1 MDVFGGVQE
10 TEEVNSDDDVVMD
23 LMMSIML
30 MMMIMLFVMLM
41 TLMIKTII
49 TEQEGKL
56 HNDALRL
63 NENHG
68 KRNNLTVVYYK
79 TNKVLLLH

>member
-1 MDVFGGVQE
+1 MFGGVQE
-10 TEEVNSDDDVVMD
+10 TEEVNSVDDVVMDLIYANLD

-30 MMMIMLFVMLM
+30 MMMIMLSVVLM

-56 HNDALRL
+56 HNGARSV
-63 NENHG
+63 E
-68 KRNNLTVVYYK
+68 
-79 TNKVLLLH
+79 

>member
-1 MDVFGGVQE
+1 MFGGVQE

-56 HNDALRL
+56 YNDALRQ
-63 NENHG
+63 NEN
-68 KRNNLTVVYYK
+68 
-79 TNKVLLLH
+79 

>member
-1 MDVFGGVQE
+1 MKPVFTLITLISV
-10 TEEVNSDDDVVMD
+10 
-23 LMMSIML
+23 IMVKT
-30 MMMIMLFVMLM
+30 MATMIMLLVMLM

-63 NENHG
+63 NENYG
-68 KRNNLTVVYYK
+68 ERNNLTVIYYK
-79 TNKVLLLH
+79 SNKLLLLHG

>member
-1 MDVFGGVQE
+1 MFGGVQE

-23 LMMSIML
+23 LMISIML
-30 MMMIMLFVMLM
+30 MMIIMVMVMLM

-63 NENHG
+63 NENYG

-79 TNKVLLLH
+79 SNKLLLLHG

>member
-1 MDVFGGVQE
+1 MFGGVQE
-10 TEEVNSDDDVVMD
+10 TEEVNSRDDVVMD
-23 LMMSIML
+23 LIMSFML
-30 MMMIMLFVMLM
+30 MMIIMLTVM

-63 NENHG
+63 NENYG
-68 KRNNLTVVYYK
+68 ERNNLTVVFYK
-79 TNKVLLLH
+79 SNKLLLLHG

>member
-1 MDVFGGVQE
+1 M
-10 TEEVNSDDDVVMD
+10 
-23 LMMSIML
+23 LMIIML
-30 MMMIMLFVMLM
+30 LAMLM

-63 NENHG
+63 NENYG
-68 KRNNLTVVYYK
+68 ERNNLTVIYYK
-79 TNKVLLLH
+79 SNKLLLLHG

>member
-1 MDVFGGVQE
+1 MFGGVQE

-23 LMMSIML
+23 LMISIML
-30 MMMIMLFVMLM
+30 MMIIMVMVMLM
-41 TLMIKTII
+41 TLMIKTTI

-56 HNDALRL
+56 HNDAPRL

-68 KRNNLTVVYYK
+68 EQNNLTVVYYK
-79 TNKVLLLH
+79 SNKLLLLHG